1 LSTFPNLAREV
12 TDSFSYIES
21 VSSLKNLINFFAV
34 LVTDS
39 YPYSETDARTARK
52 MIDTIVAMMDYFAF
66 GDQVGSGGSSNS
78 PGFFTDLGNRLVAGI
93 NGLVTGFNGLTGSLT
108 GGSTGSSPGGST
120 GSSPGGSTGSSTS
133 LSPMVLAFAIIA
145 ALAAVIAIFVG
156 RRSGKK
162 GCNVIA
168 MAAPAC
174 PKYGGKHKCG
184 GRSGHVESHKC
195 KCGASW

>member
-1 LSTFPNLAREV
+1 
-12 TDSFSYIES
+12 
-21 VSSLKNLINFFAV
+21 LKNLVNFFVV

-39 YPYSETDARTARK
+39 YPYSETVARTARK

-120 GSSPGGSTGSSTS
+120 GSSTS

-174 PKYGGKHKCG
+174 PKYSGKHKCG
-184 GRSGHVESHKC
+184 GRSGHVEAHKC
-195 KCGASW
+195 RCGASW